1 MIVMKFGGTSLQDAE
16 SIRRAVGIVKSHQD
30 RQPLVVVSAIGSTT
44 KALLQLGDIAL
55 NDGVDAAITP
65 LEDVAQRHRDI
76 LKELNGA
83 SSGPSAEDTISTHV
97 RDITRLLQGISLLQE
112 LTPRTQDAIISH
124 GERL

>member
-55 NDGVDAAITP
+55 NDGVDAAHAP
-65 LEDVAQRHRDI
+65 LDDIAQRHRDI
-76 LKELNGA
+76 LIDIL
-83 SSGPSAEDTISTHV
+83 PAEYVAPVARVSLDAVGVVQYVAPALVSII
-97 RDITRLLQGISLLQE
+97 DRLI
-112 LTPRTQDAIISH
+112 R
-124 GERL
+124 